1 MRSIVGLFCLAL
13 LALTA
18 SSYPALA
25 AAPTLCKAD
34 ELVVFS
40 CPTGAHTAS
49 VCASK
54 DISKS
59 AGALQ
64 YRFGKKENVD
74 MAYPDAGA
82 KPTDVFMS
90 GMLMYSGGGGA
101 WLRFSKG
108 SFVYTIFSAIGKWG
122 PGGTVADVG
131 GVAIQKDGKEFAN
144 FPCRAGGVQGEGE
157 LGPEFFEK
165 IGLKTSDAP
174 DDFEIPRTF
183 FPK

>member
-1 MRSIVGLFCLAL
+1 MRVIFGSGCLAL
-13 LALTA
+13 AAIAA
-18 SSYPALA
+18 SPHPAA
-25 AAPTLCKAD
+25 MASPTLCKAD

-64 YRFGKKENVD
+64 YRFGKKEIVD
-74 MAYPDAGA
+74 LAYPDAGA
-82 KPTDVFMS
+82 KPTDVFTS
-90 GMLMYSGGGGA
+90 GMLMFSGGGGA

-108 SFVYTIFSAIGKWG
+108 QFVYTIFSAIGKWG
-122 PGGTVADVG
+122 PGETAAEVG

-144 FPCRAGGVQGEGE
+144 FPCRAGGAKGE

-165 IGLKTSDAP
+165 TGLKTAGTP
-174 DDFEIPRTF
+174 DDFEIPEAF

>member
-1 MRSIVGLFCLAL
+1 MRAIVGWNGLAVAAL
-13 LALTA
+13 LAWPNFA
-18 SSYPALA
+18 A

-54 DISKS
+54 NISKD
-59 AGALQ
+59 AGAMQ
-64 YRFGKKENVD
+64 YRYGKKDSVD
-74 MAYPDAGA
+74 LAYPDAGA
-82 KPTDVFMS
+82 KPADTFTS
-90 GMLMYSGGGGA
+90 GMMSFSGGGGA

-108 SFVYTIFSAIGKWG
+108 GFVYTVFSAIGKWG
-122 PGGTVADVG
+122 PAETAADAS
-131 GVAIQKDGKEFAN
+131 GVAIKKDGKEVAK
-144 FPCRAGGVQGEGE
+144 FPCRAGAAADGE

-165 IGLKTSDAP
+165 AGLKTADPSDEF
-174 DDFEIPRTF
+174 DIPQAF

>member
-1 MRSIVGLFCLAL
+1 MRAIVGLCCLV
-13 LALTA
+13 LAAAT
-18 SSYPALA
+18 SPYPARA
-25 AAPTLCKAD
+25 AAPTLCRAD

-49 VCASK
+49 ICASK

-59 AGALQ
+59 AGAMQ
-64 YRFGKKENVD
+64 YRYGKKDSVD
-74 MAYPDAGA
+74 LAYPDSDA
-82 KPTDVFMS
+82 KPADIFTS
-90 GMLMYSGGGGA
+90 GTMMFSGGGGA

-108 SFVYTIFSAIGKWG
+108 PFVYTIFSAIGKWG
-122 PGGTVADVG
+122 PGGAATDVG

-144 FPCRAGGVQGEGE
+144 FPCVAGRLDGKDE

-174 DDFEIPRTF
+174 DDFDIPQTF